1 MCDQKQVANRCE
13 RPTEEYRQRRKVQP
27 RAILSRKS
35 LGWWRLG
42 RFPAASLLS
51 PSPCLTFYFHSPVTL
66 WSLGLNRHHLSR
78 GAGRPGRVKRSCF
91 HYLHPPSGPSAPSL
105 LITNAAFDG
114 LRSQTFSQDSQVTP
128 CGRQSKINKYMF
140 IVALMAI
147 YFITVN
153 YKLPRAVR
161 WKTHI
166 PGNE

>member
-1 MCDQKQVANRCE
+1 MWEAHRGIQAEKESAAKGYFEQ
-13 RPTEEYRQRRKVQP
+13 
-27 RAILSRKS
+27 KS
-35 LGWWRLG
+35 LGWWRLN
-42 RFPAASLLS
+42 RLPTASPLS
-51 PSPCLTFYFHSPVTL
+51 PSPCLTFYCHSPVTL
-66 WSLGLNRHHLSR
+66 QSLGLNRHHLSP
-78 GAGRPGRVKRSCF
+78 GAGKPGRVKRSRF
-91 HYLHPPSGPSAPSL
+91 HHLHPPSGPSAAPL
-105 LITNAAFDG
+105 LITDAAFDG
-114 LRSQTFSQDSQVTP
+114 SRSQTFSQDSQVTP